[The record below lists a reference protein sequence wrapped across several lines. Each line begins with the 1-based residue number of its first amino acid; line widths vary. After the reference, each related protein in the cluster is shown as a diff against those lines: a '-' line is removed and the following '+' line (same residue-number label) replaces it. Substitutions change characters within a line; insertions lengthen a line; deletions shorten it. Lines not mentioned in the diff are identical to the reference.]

1 MMRRLQWNGVA
12 GGDGIDNGCSSIFNR
27 FLGTVLLFVVMTSGM
42 FGQGTIT
49 IDLSSA
55 GGVTNLKATNYDSGA
70 ERTWTQGGV
79 GFGGKAITSNANPGT
94 TIQGQSGNAVIYNT
108 TALPGR
114 VIGITINQSG
124 TVRNYNLTGGTSR
137 LVNNV
142 TGNYTASGTAVGSAG
157 TTWGTSSFSSTN
169 YTFFAVRV
177 VTGATQI
184 TSIVITYE
192 TGNTSTFKGN
202 GADGGGTGGT
212 GADYTQ
218 TASTTTALT
227 ANTFTRTG
235 YTFAGWSTT
244 AGGALAYAD
253 GANYAFGADI
263 TLYARWTPN
272 NNTIIFDKNHASATG
287 TMANQT
293 IATAA
298 TAALTTNTFIRSG
311 YTFGGWATT
320 AGGTVA
326 YADGASY
333 TMGTGNVTLYA
344 VWITNSPFV
353 DYTGTL
359 TAFNTEYGTASAAQT
374 LTVSGINLTGNLNLS
389 IPGTLFEYSTDGI
402 SYSNTLSIAPSSGTV
417 NATVYLRIKANVV
430 PNSYSGSGNISSS
443 GATIK
448 TFGFPLSTVSLK
460 NLTVTGIS
468 ANDKTYDGTTTAS
481 LSGVASI
488 TGIVGT
494 DVVGLSGSG
503 IGSFDNKNVGTGKM
517 VTVSGYTLTGTHEFR
532 YTLTQPTGVTA
543 AITPA
548 SVTIAATAD
557 NKTYDGTTTATIHPS
572 VSGVIGSDTVTL
584 LATGNFASA
593 NAGTGITVN
602 FTGVSLGGADGGNYS
617 IANLPLTA
625 ASADILKANQTITF
639 GALAD
644 KTTADA
650 PFNLTATA
658 SSGLAVTYSSSLPS
672 VASVSGSTV
681 TPAGI
686 GTTVIT
692 ASQAGNGNYNAAVD
706 VPQNQVVT
714 SGPCYT
720 GNAPTF
726 STSGSTLAGDT
737 DSGGSPTSTIRLATG
752 SAAGSISTTA
762 TGVTSGNVTLNF
774 RVKGWSG
781 SETNLTVNLGGQIV
795 NITDLPTSFGWYTL
809 NFISVAANPTLT
821 FSTVSGKRVH
831 IGNVNIFCAPA
842 CTAPTTSA
850 TALTVTNPANSINSL
865 NVNFTRGN
873 GDGVLIIAKAGAT
886 PAAAPTSGTAYA
898 LNDAIDGGT
907 VVYKGTADGIN
918 TATVQTIGSLLEGT
932 QYQFS
937 IYEYVA
943 ATNCYQATALAGSG
957 TTLYRE
963 IDVRGNS
970 VSIVNNDT
978 TPSLT
983 DHTDFGSTAVDGG
996 TVTRTFTIHNT
1007 GNAFLAL
1014 NYMSITPGDFSL
1026 TTIPSSPINGSG
1038 STTFNITF
1046 NPSAVGL
1053 RTATIT
1059 IGSNDADE
1067 NPYTFA
1073 IQGTGVNSNSSDIV
1087 ADGTF
1092 TYTSNIN
1099 YATFQSATIPTVS
1112 DGAAAFRFTI
1122 RDGGATAADTDLLG
1136 TELTG
1141 ITFNVANSA
1150 NIRTARL
1157 YDGTT
1162 LISSTP
1168 TIGSTIAFTGL
1179 SGTNVTAPDGGTK
1192 TLTLYV
1198 SFNTAVTDN
1207 DQLQFTVASATANAS
1222 GSVFAAA
1229 DAGAATSS
1237 ITGDSNRIEVTADRL
1252 VFGTQPASSSINTN
1266 LAPFTLRFV
1275 DANGN
1280 LDFDT
1285 NRTVTLTATD
1295 GGVNMTAAASYPIT
1309 APHTGIV
1316 TVSTVQFTTGPQA
1329 AITITGTTTG
1339 LAFDNDDKSSP
1350 FNISAVVYTTN
1361 DYRTTSGGTWST
1373 QNTGTATWQT
1383 WNGSS
1388 WVTSGRPTSTL
1399 NNVYIRH
1406 TITSNG
1412 NTTVA
1417 SIIAEGPNA
1426 SEGTPGGNY
1435 TISHGSTFSLV
1446 EVQSGGIF
1454 NCNATGV
1461 AFPTSGGSL
1470 IVDNGGKLI
1479 ISAALTNVSNF
1490 WRGTENFKQGSIVEI
1505 STFSTDALLANPP
1518 QISTNAANYFFGN
1531 LTFSGT
1537 TAITLISTNATTNF
1551 NLTEND
1557 LTLNNASNNIL
1568 ITSTT
1573 GKNIV
1578 INGNTIVNAG
1588 TLRGM
1593 SALSSLTLNGNL
1605 EIYNGTVNI
1614 SPTSN
1619 GSIVYGIKLKG
1630 DLKIFNSSS
1639 FITNDPDSELIFEGT
1654 GNGLTP
1660 ETTQNVFAST
1670 TSTITNVRFKVN
1682 AGAYVKL
1689 DSNITLGSA
1698 ATFTVNTDGTLD
1710 FGFDSSN
1717 NALQILGN
1725 AFESQAGSILKV
1737 TSPYGL
1743 TNIAPGA
1750 TAGNVQV
1757 TAANRVFAALGD
1769 FHYIGKNAQ
1778 ATGNALPTNVR
1789 NLVVNNEGAAN
1800 NLTVTNANANVNGT
1814 LTMTQGNI
1822 VSTAS
1827 NLLSIGANTTTAKGT
1842 LSYVKGVVKGT
1853 LRRYFAGTNS
1863 GDATGLFPLGTTA
1876 TNQERFITLEYA
1888 SAATTGGYIDAFFTE
1903 ADMGDA
1909 GVTGLSS
1916 IPAVGACPAFTVLNT
1931 DENLYWTL
1939 APQGGTLTNGIYK
1952 VSLRKE
1958 STTSVCKQTVLKR
1971 ETTNWL
1977 NPGTHL
1983 AGTDLTAEG
1992 DIVARRE
1999 GMTGTL
2005 KDFGLGNGYCS
2016 ITPVV
2021 YNGTWS
2027 ATPTKNDAVLIENDY
2042 TIASGN
2048 LLVACECVVA
2058 DNATVTIQKDAT
2070 FEIINELTVE
2080 AGSDLVIEDGGSL
2093 VQVTDI
2099 INATTN
2105 NNSGNIKMHRYT
2117 KPMYRYDFSYWSSP
2131 VFANNDPSDDAASAL
2146 NGTEFSLK
2154 KLSPMTLF
2162 DKYFKW
2168 NHATQAWQTI
2178 AVGAESMVPGRGYIV
2193 RAPQFYPVEGSAGNP
2208 APIAYQ
2214 DGVFIGKPNNG
2225 IVQHPVT
2232 GGTAK
2237 WNLIGNP
2244 YPSAISAASFLA
2256 ANIDDVSNPTA
2267 NKVLDGT
2274 LYFWTHNTDIVPIAP
2289 GSQIYTYDSGDYASW
2304 NGTGSAATTDTSGSL
2319 ENVPSGFIAAGQSF
2333 FVQGTNSGSVLFNN
2347 SMRIAGNNNQFF
2359 RPGATEP
2366 LNNWD
2371 TTGKHRVWLNIKGQS
2386 KGFCQMLVGYVGEAT
2401 NGLDRRFDGETF
2413 GGNQVLLYSV
2423 LEDKKLVI
2431 QGRAL
2436 PFNNQDEVPLGYKS
2450 TFNGTLTISI
2460 DHFDGLFEGQA
2471 IYLEDKALDIVHD
2484 LKAGAYNFTT
2494 TVGIFNER
2502 FVLRYLPSEV
2512 LGNPGHEQIANGLIV
2527 YQQEGK
2533 IMIKSQLEA
2542 LEQVTVYD
2550 LLGRNV
2556 FDKSGIGQHTFSIQ
2570 NVVMNEQPLIV
2581 KVKLANGQIVNKK
2594 IVY

>member
-1 MMRRLQWNGVA
+1 MMRRLQLNGVA
-12 GGDGIDNGCSSIFNR
+12 GGDGIGNRCNSVFNR
-27 FLGTVLLFVVMTSGM
+27 FFGTVLLFMVMTSGTIW
-42 FGQGTIT
+42 GQGTETFENIPT
-49 IDLSSA
+49 GSASSSA
-55 GGVTNLKATNYDSGA
+55 T
-70 ERTWTQGGV
+70 RTWAGAGGTWTATQARTDQTIN
-79 GFGGKAITSNANPGT
+79 GKAINYRLSGVITSPTITGGIGSITMTTKLPFSDTAGNLTVKVNGT
-94 TIQGQSGNAVIYNT
+94 TVGTIPYATATQTTTIPNINISINAVI
-108 TALPGR
+108 
-114 VIGITINQSG
+114 
-124 TVRNYNLTGGTSR
+124 TVEGTSAR
-137 LVNNV
+137 VSVDDLSW
-142 TGNYTASGTAVGSAG
+142 TAYSAG
-157 TTWGTSSFSSTN
+157 FT
-169 YTFFAVRV
+169 A
-177 VTGATQI
+177 
-184 TSIVITYE
+184 
-192 TGNTSTFKGN
+192 TFKGN
-202 GADGGGTGGT
+202 GATGGGTGGT

-227 ANTFTRTG
+227 THTFTRIG

-263 TLYARWTPN
+263 TLHARWTPN
-272 NNTIIFDKNHASATG
+272 NNNITFDKNHVDATG

-298 TAALTTNTFIRSG
+298 TAALNANGFTRPG

-320 AGGTVA
+320 SGGTAA

-333 TMGTGNVTLYA
+333 TMGTGNATLYA
-344 VWITNSPFV
+344 VWITDSPFI

-503 IGSFDNKNVGTGKM
+503 IGSFDTKNAGIGKT

-543 AITPA
+543 AITQA

-572 VSGVIGSDTVTL
+572 VSGVIGSDSVIL
-584 LATGNFASA
+584 SATGNFASP

-639 GALAD
+639 GTLAD

-672 VASVSGSTV
+672 VASISGSTV
-681 TPAGI
+681 TPTGI

-692 ASQAGNGNYNAAVD
+692 ASQAGDGNYNAATD
-706 VPQNQVVT
+706 VTQNQVVT
-714 SGPCYT
+714 SGPCFE
-720 GNAPTF
+720 GAAVN
-726 STSGSTLAGDT
+726 TSIFTR
-737 DSGGSPTSTIRLATG
+737 GG
-752 SAAGSISTTA
+752 STTA
-762 TGVTSGNVTLNF
+762 AASSTALRLASGSNSGNISTGALSAVSGNVTF
-774 RVKGWSG
+774 KAEVRGWTS
-781 SETNLTVNLGGQIV
+781 SETTFSVNLGGVTGTGTVVSTFANADTSTAFEWVEIV
-795 NITDLPTSFGWYTL
+795 L
-809 NFISVAANPTLT
+809 NSVPSNPTLT
-821 FSTVSGKRVH
+821 ISCASGQR
-831 IGNVNIFCAPA
+831 ITFRNIQIFCAPA

-886 PAAAPTSGTAYA
+886 PAGAPTSGTAYA
-898 LNDAIDGGT
+898 VNDIIDGGV

-918 TATVQTIGSLLEGT
+918 TGTVQTIGSLLEGT

-943 ATNCYQATALAGSG
+943 ATNCYQTTALAGSG

-963 IDVRGNS
+963 IDIRGNS
-970 VSIVNNDT
+970 VSIVNNDA

-1007 GNAFLAL
+1007 GNAFLTL
-1014 NYMSITPGDFSL
+1014 SYMSIGPGDFSL
-1026 TTIPSSPINGSG
+1026 TTIPSSPINGPG

-1053 RTATIT
+1053 RTSTIT
-1059 IGSNDADE
+1059 IGNNDADE

-1099 YATFQSATIPTVS
+1099 YAAFQSATIPTVS

-1168 TIGSTIAFTGL
+1168 TIGATIAFTGL

-1229 DAGAATSS
+1229 DAGGAASS

-1295 GGVNMTAAASYPIT
+1295 GGVNMTAAASYSIT

-1329 AITITGTTTG
+1329 AITITGSTTG

-1350 FNISAVVYTTN
+1350 FNISTVVYTTN

-1373 QNTGTATWQT
+1373 QNAGTATWQT

-1406 TITSNG
+1406 TVTSNG

-1454 NCNATGV
+1454 NCNSTGV

-1505 STFSTDALLANPP
+1505 SDFSGALLASSP
-1518 QISTNAANYFFGN
+1518 QISTNAANYYFGN
-1531 LTFSGT
+1531 LNFSGT
-1537 TAITLISTNATTNF
+1537 TAITLIATNSATDF
-1551 NLTEND
+1551 NLVEND

-1568 ITSTT
+1568 ITSAA

-1593 SALSSLTLNGNL
+1593 SLLSSLTLNGNL
-1605 EIYNGTVNI
+1605 EIHNGSVNI

-1619 GSIVYGIKLKG
+1619 SSIVYGIKLKG

-1654 GNGLTP
+1654 GNGFTP

-1670 TSTITNVRFKVN
+1670 TATITNVRFKVN

-1698 ATFTVNTDGTLD
+1698 AAFTVNTGGTLD

-1757 TAANRVFAALGD
+1757 TVANRAFTALGD

-1789 NLVVNNEGAAN
+1789 NLVVHNEGATN
-1800 NLTVTNANANVNGT
+1800 DLTITNANVNVNGV

-1827 NLLSIGANTTTAKGT
+1827 NLLSIGVNTTTEKGT
-1842 LSYVKGVVKGT
+1842 LSYAKGVVKGT
-1853 LRRYFAGTNS
+1853 LRRYFSGTNS
-1863 GDATGLFPLGTTA
+1863 GEATGLFPLGTTA

-1909 GVTGLSS
+1909 GVTSLSS

-1931 DENLYWTL
+1931 DESLYWTL
-1939 APQGGTLTNGIYK
+1939 APQGGSLTNGTYK

-1958 STTSVCKQTVLKR
+1958 STSSVCKQTVLKR
-1971 ETTNWL
+1971 EATNWL

-1983 AGTDLTAEG
+1983 TGTDLTAEG
-1992 DIVARRE
+1992 DIIARRE

-2027 ATPTKNDAVLIENDY
+2027 ATPTKNDAVLIEDDY

-2058 DNATVTIQKDAT
+2058 ANATVTIKKDAT
-2070 FEIINELTVE
+2070 FEIVNELTVE
-2080 AGSDLVIEDGGSL
+2080 AGSDLIIEDGGSL
-2093 VQVTDI
+2093 VQVTNI

-2117 KPMYRYDFSYWSSP
+2117 KPMYRYDFTYWSSP
-2131 VFANNDPSDDAASAL
+2131 VFANNDPSDDAASVL

-2168 NHATQAWQTI
+2168 NHAASTQAWQTI
-2178 AVGAESMVPGRGYIV
+2178 SVGAESMVPGRGYIV
-2193 RAPQFYPVEGSAGNP
+2193 RAPQSYPVEGSAGNP

-2225 IVQHPVT
+2225 IVEHPVT
-2232 GGTAK
+2232 GGAGK

-2256 ANIDDVSNPTA
+2256 ANIDDISNPTA
-2267 NKVLDGT
+2267 NKLLDGT

-2289 GSQIYTYDSGDYASW
+2289 GGQIYTYDSGDYASW

-2347 SMRIAGNNNQFF
+2347 SMRLAGNNNQFF
-2359 RPGATEP
+2359 RPGTTEP

-2386 KGFCQMLVGYVGEAT
+2386 RGFCQMLVGYVGEAT

-2423 LEDKKLVI
+2423 LEDKRLVI

-2450 TFNGTLTISI
+2450 TINGTLTISI

-2471 IYLEDKALDIVHD
+2471 IYLEDKTLNIVHD

-2494 TVGIFNER
+2494 TAGTFNER
-2502 FVLRYLPSEV
+2502 FVLRYLPSEE

-2527 YQQEGK
+2527 YQEEGK

-2550 LLGRNV
+2550 LLGRNI

-2594 IVY
+2594 IVH